1 VYLSNS
7 CSVAAAIW
15 VSTIVI
21 IIIIMA
27 SKINTENVF
36 RDKELDQGF
45 ILRANEEVSKQLKQ
59 VISGDVKQEK
69 GSMSITLLD

>member
-1 VYLSNS
+1 MYLSNS

>member
-1 VYLSNS
+1 
-7 CSVAAAIW
+7 
-15 VSTIVI
+15 
-21 IIIIMA
+21 MA